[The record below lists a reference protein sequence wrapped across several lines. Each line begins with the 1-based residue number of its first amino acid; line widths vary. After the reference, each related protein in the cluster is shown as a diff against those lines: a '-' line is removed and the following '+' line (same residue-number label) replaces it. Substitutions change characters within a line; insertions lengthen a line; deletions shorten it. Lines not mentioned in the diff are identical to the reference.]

1 MEFVNPWFLTGLSA
15 IAIPIFIHLFN
26 FHRYRKVYFTNVRF
40 LKSIK
45 VQTQKQSRLR
55 SLIILVTRILAI
67 ICVVMAFAQ
76 PFIPKGKLAIKPG
89 ATNAISIY
97 VDNSMS
103 MQASGEKGMLID
115 MAKEKVIDLLTAYAP
130 TDVFQLT
137 TNDLEGRHQ
146 HFVTKEQFRA
156 YLSEVK
162 LSPSVRPLSEIV
174 RYQQNLLDKYNA
186 TNKAVFL
193 VSDFQRSTFFN
204 QHEAD
209 SIPFP
214 LIMIPLKA
222 VISSNIAVDS
232 CWFASPIQQ
241 VDINS
246 TLTVRLHNYGDK
258 MAENVAVRL
267 MINDIQ
273 RGQASLSLG
282 PGAIGD
288 VALGFTPLETGFQE
302 GVLQIEDAPIVFD
315 NKLYFSFEVRST
327 LPVMLINET
336 EGSTAIQNLYQSDSA
351 FDLSITNS
359 INVDYSAFNQNDLI
373 ILNGL
378 RSLSEGMMAELDKAI
393 DAGKSIAVIPSE
405 KANLS
410 DYTRF
415 FTKLGTPITFAPD
428 TTSTKVNKVVTEAP
442 LFFEAFETIP
452 ENADYPLVKFHYSIR
467 LPNNSLAQ
475 NLIVLKGDNPFLT
488 VVPVQ
493 AGFVYLFTSPLQNEF
508 TTFAN
513 NELFIPT
520 FINMA
525 LLSYPQNQLYGTL
538 GQESRFKQNLPLGSS
553 EAILHVKLATSEI
566 DIIPQ
571 VQQQNNVYEVVTGQ
585 EFANAGNYRVFKQN
599 TQIGGLSLNV
609 SRLES
614 DPYCWPADSLT
625 VKNEKEGND
634 QVFILKDNDLPV
646 STALNNL
653 SYGIRLWKVFVFL
666 ALLFLSTEVILLRF
680 LK

>member
-55 SLIILVTRILAI
+55 SIIILIARILAI

-76 PFIPKGKLAIKPG
+76 PFIPKGKLTVKPG
-89 ATNAISIY
+89 AANAISIY
-97 VDNSMS
+97 IDNSMS

-162 LSPSVRPLSEIV
+162 LSPTVRSLSEIV
-174 RYQQNLLDKYNA
+174 RYQQNLLGKYNA
-186 TNKAVFL
+186 TNKVVFL
-193 VSDFQRSTFFN
+193 VSDFQRSTFFT
-204 QHEAD
+204 QQKLD

-214 LIMIPLKA
+214 LIMIPLNA

-246 TLTVRLHNYGDK
+246 TLTVRLRNYGDK
-258 MAENVAVRL
+258 MVENVAVRL

-273 RGQASLSLG
+273 RGQASVNLG
-282 PGAIGD
+282 PGAVKD
-288 VALGFTPLETGFQE
+288 VSLGFTPLETGLQE

-315 NKLYFSFEVRST
+315 NKLYFSYEVCRT
-327 LPVMLINET
+327 LPVLLINET
-336 EGSTAIQNLYQSDSA
+336 TGPSAIQGIYQSDSA
-351 FDLSITNS
+351 FVLSITNS
-359 INVDYSAFNQNDLI
+359 TNVDYSTFNQNDL
-373 ILNGL
+373 LVVNGL
-378 RSLSEGMMAELDKAI
+378 SNISEGMIAELVKAAN
-393 DAGKSIAVIPSE
+393 AGKSIAIIPSE
-405 KANLS
+405 KISLP
-410 DYTRF
+410 DYSSLF
-415 FTKLGTPITFAPD
+415 AQLGTPISFVPD
-428 TTSTKVNKVVTEAP
+428 TASTKINKVVTEAP
-442 LFFEAFETIP
+442 LFFEAFESIP
-452 ENADYPLVKFHYSIR
+452 ENADYPLVSFHYR
-467 LPNNSLAQ
+467 FQLPSNSLAQ
-475 NLIVLKGDNPFLT
+475 NLIMLKGDDPFLSVFPT
-488 VVPVQ
+488 KS
-493 AGFVYLFTSPLQNEF
+493 GFVYLFASPLHAPF
-508 TTFAN
+508 TSFAN

-525 LLSYPQNQLYGTL
+525 LLSHPQNHLYGTL
-538 GQESRFKQNLPLGSS
+538 GQESRFKQLIPQGTS
-553 EAILHVKLATSEI
+553 EAILHVKLASSDL

-571 VQQQNNVYEVVTGQ
+571 VQQQNNVYELVTGG
-585 EFANAGNYRVFKQN
+585 EFVDAGNYRVFDK
-599 TQIGGLSLNV
+599 TSQIGGFSLNI

-614 DPYCWPADSLT
+614 DPYCLTADSLSAL
-625 VKNEKEGND
+625 ND
-634 QVFILKDNDLPV
+634 KMGYEQLFLLNDNDVPV
-646 STALNNL
+646 SAALNNL

-666 ALLFLSTEVILLRF
+666 ALFFLATEVILLRF
-680 LK
+680 WK